1 MKPIVVAL
9 GLMLAATLVV
19 SGAAQS
25 KKKPAKAKPVP
36 PTPQDNRPVSA
47 SPVIEGDP
55 STKPDD
61 RVVSAQPVIEGDPM
75 IPEDRITIDE
85 LKGKLAAKKK
95 VLILDVRSTT
105 SWMSST
111 TKIKGAVRVR
121 YEDVEKRMS
130 KWKKTREV
138 ITYCA

>member
-1 MKPIVVAL
+1 MKPIAIAL
-9 GLMLAATLVV
+9 GLLLVATLVM

-25 KKKPAKAKPVP
+25 KKKAPKSKAAQPA
-36 PTPQDNRPVSA
+36 PQDNRPVSA

-75 IPEDRITIDE
+75 IPEDRITIEE
-85 LKGKLAAKKK
+85 LKGKLATKAK

-105 SWMSST
+105 SWMSSP
-111 TKIKGAVRVR
+111 TKIKGAIRVR
-121 YEDVEKRMS
+121 EEEVKGRMTE
-130 KWKKTREV
+130 WQKTREV
-138 ITYCA
+138 VTYCA